1 MAPARLELAL
11 TESDAADD
19 SDAAIAMM
27 NRLRL
32 CGVRMSIDDFGT
44 GYSSLSYL
52 KRLKVYKLKN
62 DQSFARGIAGDADD
76 RAIVSAID
84 SMARILGLRTMAEGV
99 ETAEQVDCPR
109 QAGCDEIPG
118 YWLSRRLPPAPFE
131 ALLRQWAT
139 ATTTSSVRHPTDGTT
154 HLIQARHSMTTH
166 YLASPESTTSAG
178 MAADGLHPSRVG
190 YPVWAGR
197 WPEPADPRF
206 TGDVFRWS
214 GAPIGRM

>member
-1 MAPARLELAL
+1 MADTHWAFGHTARLSQQNLPEQLGQVLEDAGVAPARLELAL

-139 ATTTSSVRHPTDGTT
+139 RPRRCATLQTV
-154 HLIQARHSMTTH
+154 Q
-166 YLASPESTTSAG
+166 
-178 MAADGLHPSRVG
+178 
-190 YPVWAGR
+190 
-197 WPEPADPRF
+197 
-206 TGDVFRWS
+206 
-214 GAPIGRM
+214 PI